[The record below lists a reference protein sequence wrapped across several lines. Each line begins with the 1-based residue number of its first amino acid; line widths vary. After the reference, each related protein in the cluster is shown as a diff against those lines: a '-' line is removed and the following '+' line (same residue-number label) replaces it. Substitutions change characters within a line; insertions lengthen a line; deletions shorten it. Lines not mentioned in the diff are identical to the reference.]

1 MPLGWGYQ
9 LFRYLGKRWCQDK
22 ELLSCTLGLPGFVA
36 NNKEDYIAKA
46 VSWAGRLE
54 ELNRIRLE
62 LRGSMEIKHNQK
74 ELIGEYVGE
83 MLSRC
88 WQTYCRGEKPE
99 SFSVGEIYDV
109 K

>member
-1 MPLGWGYQ
+1 MY
-9 LFRYLGKRWCQDK
+9 
-22 ELLSCTLGLPGFVA
+22 SLGLPGFVA

-46 VSWAGRLE
+46 VSWTGRLE